1 MFEIHKADRK
11 VPAARVRVNTV
22 LGLALACVW
31 GAAAAAEV
39 PVGTVISK
47 ANFQTIKNDTFE
59 GHTIGSMVPEK
70 LEWMIN
76 NYNLTIKI
84 AHSKKIEM
92 DPKYV
97 EATKTWSRDVKFN
110 PADRTVSGWK
120 AGMLFPPESIKMD
133 DPNAGDKI
141 IWNLRAATYGA
152 TMDLRDIAWVF
163 LDAKK
168 GYERVQRFQSRRYYM
183 EGRLDGGPIT
193 VGDGTISQKTYFV
206 ATSPQDIRG
215 LGTFSVRYNQADSKK
230 PDDAYAYLKSVRRV
244 RRLSGGAW
252 MDPIGGTD
260 QLYDD
265 WDIWDAAPTKYISNK
280 LIEKRWILAIAH
292 SPELSVD
299 KSQTGKSIAAEYPTQ
314 GISDAPYFLPNKNV
328 EWEPREVYV
337 VEGTPPPEHPYSKK
351 VVYMEVGF
359 PRPYLGYALDRKG
372 EFWKMFIFQNRPDVG
387 DDGYKAVMPV
397 VGHIID
403 VKKGH
408 ATNWSSNMKSN
419 PKGVKETDVSLN
431 ILEEVATGTGK

>member
-1 MFEIHKADRK
+1 MFDMQKTQTRLK
-11 VPAARVRVNTV
+11 PAA
-22 LGLALACVW
+22 LALALACGGGV
-31 GAAAAAEV
+31 GAAGAAELAA
-39 PVGTVISK
+39 GTVISK
-47 ANFQTIKNDTFE
+47 ANFETIKNDTFE
-59 GHTIGSMVPEK
+59 GHTIASMVPEK

-97 EATKTWSRDVKFN
+97 EATRKWSKDVKFN

-120 AGMLFPPESIKMD
+120 AGMLFPPETIRMD
-133 DPNAGDKI
+133 DPNAGDKV

-183 EGRLDGGPIT
+183 EGRLDGGPVT
-193 VGDGTISQKTYFV
+193 VGDGSISQKTYFV

-265 WDIWDAAPTKYISNK
+265 WDIWDAAPTKYRTNK
-280 LIEKRWILAIAH
+280 LVEKRWILAIAH

-299 KSQTGKSIAAEYPTQ
+299 NTQTGKSIAAEYPTQ
-314 GISDAPYFLPNKNV
+314 GIADAPYFLPNKNV
-328 EWEPREVYV
+328 AWEPREVYV

-359 PRPYLGYALDRKG
+359 PRPYLGYALDQKG

-403 VKKGH
+403 VKRGH

>member
-1 MFEIHKADRK
+1 MFKPNLMDGKFDWKRC
-11 VPAARVRVNTV
+11 PSLFAA
-22 LGLALACVW
+22 LGLALTCG
-31 GAAAAAEV
+31 GAAAADLAE
-39 PVGTVISK
+39 GTVITK
-47 ANFQTIKNDTFE
+47 ENFQKFKNDTFE

-76 NYNLTIKI
+76 NYNLTIKL
-84 AHSKKIEM
+84 AHSKKIVM

-97 EATKTWSRDVKFN
+97 EATKKWSKDVKFN
-110 PADRTVSGWK
+110 PTDRTVSGWK
-120 AGMLFPPESIKMD
+120 AGMLFPPETIKMD
-133 DPNAGDKI
+133 DPNAGDKV
-141 IWNLRAATYGA
+141 IWNLRASTYGA

-163 LDAKK
+163 LHHKN
-168 GYERVQRFQSRRYYM
+168 GIERVQRFQSRRYYM
-183 EGRLDGGPIT
+183 EGRLDGGPIS
-193 VGDGTISQKTYFV
+193 VGDGSIAQKTYFV

-215 LGTFSVRYNQADSKK
+215 IGSFSVRYNQADSKK
-230 PDDAYAYLKSVRRV
+230 ADDAYAYLKSVRRT

-265 WDIWDAAPTKYISNK
+265 WDIWDAWPTKYVQNK

-292 SPELSVD
+292 SPEMSVD
-299 KSQTGKSIAAEYPTQ
+299 NSQSGKSIEKEYPSI
-314 GISDAPYFLPNKNV
+314 GMSEAPYFLPAKNIG
-328 EWEPREVYV
+328 WEPREVYV

-351 VVYMEVGF
+351 VAYIEVDF
-359 PRPYLGYALDRKG
+359 PRPYMGYAYDQKG
-372 EFWKMFIFQNRPDVG
+372 EFWKMFIFQNRPDIG

-403 VKKGH
+403 VKRGH

-431 ILEEVATGTGK
+431 NLEEVATGTGR

>member
-1 MFEIHKADRK
+1 MFDIQKDQRKARL
-11 VPAARVRVNTV
+11 AGVRGNLV
-22 LGLALACVW
+22 LGLALACAW
-31 GAAAAAEV
+31 GAPQAAELTA
-39 PVGTVISK
+39 GTVINK

-59 GHTIGSMVPEK
+59 GHTIASMVPEK

-76 NYNLTIKI
+76 NYNLTIKL

-97 EATKTWSRDVKFN
+97 EATKKWSKDVKFN

-133 DPNAGDKI
+133 DPNAGDKV

-193 VGDGTISQKTYFV
+193 VGDGSISQKTYFV

-265 WDIWDAAPTKYISNK
+265 WDIWDAAPTKYRSNK

-292 SPELSVD
+292 SPEVSVD
-299 KSQTGKSIAAEYPTQ
+299 NSQTGKSIAAEYPTQ
-314 GISDAPYFLPNKNV
+314 GIADAPYFLPNKNV
-328 EWEPREVYV
+328 GWEPREVYV

-351 VVYMEVGF
+351 VAYIEVAF
-359 PRPYLGYALDRKG
+359 PRPYLGYALDQKG

-403 VKKGH
+403 VKRGH

>member
-1 MFEIHKADRK
+1 MFDMQNAQRK
-11 VPAARVRVNTV
+11 LKPAA
-22 LGLALACVW
+22 LALALAW
-31 GAAAAAEV
+31 AGGAGAAELA
-39 PVGTVISK
+39 PGTVISK
-47 ANFQTIKNDTFE
+47 ANFESIKNDTFE
-59 GHTIGSMVPEK
+59 GHTIASMVPDK

-97 EATKTWSRDVKFN
+97 EATKKWSKDVKFN

-120 AGMLFPPESIKMD
+120 AGMLFPPETIKMD
-133 DPNAGDKI
+133 DPNAGDKV

-183 EGRLDGGPIT
+183 EGRLDGGPVT
-193 VGDGTISQKTYFV
+193 VGDGSISQKTYFV

-265 WDIWDAAPTKYISNK
+265 WDIWDAAPTKYRSNK
-280 LIEKRWILAIAH
+280 LVEKRWILAIAH
-292 SPELSVD
+292 SPEVSVD
-299 KSQTGKSIAAEYPTQ
+299 NSQTGKSIAAEYPTQ
-314 GISDAPYFLPNKNV
+314 GIADAPYFLPNKNV
-328 EWEPREVYV
+328 AWEPREVYV

-359 PRPYLGYALDRKG
+359 PRPYLGYALDQKG

-403 VKKGH
+403 VKRGH
-408 ATNWSSNMKSN
+408 ATNWSANMKSN